1 MAIKVV
7 MLADGEQLL
16 EGEIIKTLKSYT
28 HTDYKGNTT
37 GYKILAVAG
46 NVVKEIDGKRY
57 IPLNTADNAVIVWEL
72 LD

>member
-37 GYKILAVAG
+37 GYEILEVAG
-46 NVVKEIDGKRY
+46 SVVKEIDGKRY
-57 IPLNTADNAVIVWEL
+57 IPLKTVDNAVIIWEL